1 MKVINATLRK
11 KTGLFTISYHNGV
24 IDAIEP
30 QAGLLTLEGADVID
44 AKQQLLMSP
53 LVDPHIHL
61 DAVLTAGEPEW
72 NMSGTLFEG
81 IERWAQRKAS
91 ITFEDT
97 KQRAKQTI
105 DMLVAHGIQHVRT
118 HVDITDPQLT
128 GLQAMLEVKNEVKD
142 VVNLQIV
149 AFPQEGIESYKNGRV
164 LLEKAL
170 QMGADVVGD
179 SSF

>member
-24 IDAIEP
+24 IDAIE
-30 QAGLLTLEGADVID
+30 QQTGLLILEGADVID

-72 NMSGTLFEG
+72 NMSGTQFEG
-81 IERWAQRKAS
+81 IERWAQRKSS

-97 KQRAKQTI
+97 KQRAK
-105 DMLVAHGIQHVRT
+105 
-118 HVDITDPQLT
+118 
-128 GLQAMLEVKNEVKD
+128 
-142 VVNLQIV
+142 
-149 AFPQEGIESYKNGRV
+149 
-164 LLEKAL
+164 
-170 QMGADVVGD
+170 
-179 SSF
+179 